1 MIKFKVNQSNYKT
14 LSQLAEVLQ
23 QNKVKRI
30 EIEPTNQIED
40 LPKFSEIVPFLY
52 QILDYE
58 LFFQV
63 WLKNIPY
70 CVINSES
77 VDHILSDDSYKG
89 EKIKECQS
97 CLWNNRCPGFPKD
110 YLTKYGSE
118 EICPMPDLPWEVMIE
133 VTSHCNFKCKF
144 CFNQISFAEYGRKIK
159 EFSTD
164 YLKKIIDEVAK
175 KGIKIIRF
183 TGGEPLLRKDIF
195 ELLKYSKNKGLEVRL
210 NTNASLINQKVAR
223 KFRNVLDNVLIPIE
237 SYNDREES
245 RITGYSHSLKKKI
258 EAIKLLKKA
267 KIPVV
272 RAGTVAT
279 KENIL
284 SFDKIAQLISQL
296 PLDEW
301 ELYRPIPISKKNDL
315 NSKLIKLLVE
325 KLIDLRKKTA
335 KPVFIANALPFCA
348 MKDLN
353 KLNSI
358 SKGGLYDD
366 GHTRLVIDP
375 RGFVK
380 PHYFMDENIGNP
392 LDILSAWQHPFVK
405 KMRNLEY
412 LPQQC
417 QGCPFVFKCRGGSR
431 QVAKIIYGDYQALD
445 PLASPKN
452 AL

>member
-1 MIKFKVNQSNYKT
+1 MRFKLDQFNYKS
-14 LSQLAEVLQ
+14 LPQLARTLKE
-23 QNKVKRI
+23 NKIDKL
-30 EIEPTNQIED
+30 EIELTEIIED
-40 LPKFSEIVPFLY
+40 LPKLSEAVPFLY
-52 QILDYE
+52 PLLDYE
-58 LFFQV
+58 QFFEV
-63 WLKNIPY
+63 WLKNVPF
-70 CVINSES
+70 CVISPEA
-77 VDHILSDDSYKG
+77 VDHILPKDKDSQG
-89 EKIKECQS
+89 EKTKACQD
-97 CLWNNRCPGFPKD
+97 CLWNDRCFGFPKG
-110 YLTKYGSE
+110 YLAEYGSE

-133 VTSHCNFKCKF
+133 VEPRCNFKCQF
-144 CFNQISFAEYGRKIK
+144 CFNQISFAQKSRNIK
-159 EFSTD
+159 SFSTD
-164 YLKKIIDEVAK
+164 YVKKTIDGLAK
-175 KGIKIIRF
+175 AGIKIIRF

-195 ELLKYSKNKGLEVRL
+195 QLLRYAKNKGLEVRL
-210 NTNASLINQKVAR
+210 NTNASLINQKTV
-223 KFRNVLDNVLIPIE
+223 KKLKGIVNNILIPIE
-237 SYNDREES
+237 SYSDKKES
-245 RITGYSHSLKKKI
+245 KITGYPHSLKKKI
-258 EAIKLLKKA
+258 KAIELLKKQ

-284 SFDKIAQLISQL
+284 NFDKIAQLISQL

-315 NSKLIKLLVE
+315 NSKLVKLLVE
-325 KLIDLRKKTA
+325 KLIDLRKTIA

-353 KLNSI
+353 KLNSV

-380 PHYFMDENIGNP
+380 PHYFMDKNIGQP
-392 LDILSAWQHPFVK
+392 LDILGAWQHPFVK

-417 QGCPFVFKCRGGSR
+417 HGCPFVFKCRGGSR
-431 QVAKIIYGDYQALD
+431 QAAKIIYGDYRTLD
-445 PLASPKN
+445 PLANPKN